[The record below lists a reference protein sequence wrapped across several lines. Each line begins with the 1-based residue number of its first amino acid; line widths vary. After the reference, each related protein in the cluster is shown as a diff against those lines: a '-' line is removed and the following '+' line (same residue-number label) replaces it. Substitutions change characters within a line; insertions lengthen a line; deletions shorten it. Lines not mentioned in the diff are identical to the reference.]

1 MIDDMSRPVATIP
14 DSEYTLSIEEA
25 AERYE
30 HAGHPRTPRSIQ
42 RYCAKGHLDC
52 RRMETPFGEK
62 FLITPT
68 SVVKHIAYIE
78 EVRPVATGRDLP
90 RPVATDAAAEENH
103 DDQRRGAPTGPDLSR
118 QAATDTRYLER
129 LEADNEFLRGQIAVK
144 DTTIAA
150 LLERDRETNVLV
162 NQLQRMLA
170 PLLSR
175 PIDPAGDAARQEGS
189 V

>member
-1 MIDDMSRPVATIP
+1 MNDDPSRPAATSP

-25 AERYE
+25 GERYE
-30 HAGHPRTPRSIQ
+30 HAGHPRTLRSIQ

-62 FLITPT
+62 FLITPA

-78 EVRPVATGRDLP
+78 EVRPTATGRDEP
-90 RPVATDAAAEENH
+90 RHVAADVARQQS
-103 DDQRRGAPTGPDLSR
+103 DDEQRRGSSTSPDLSR
-118 QAATDTRYLER
+118 HVATDTRYLDR
-129 LEADNEFLRGQIAVK
+129 LEEDNEFLRGQIAVK

-170 PLLSR
+170 PLLGR
-175 PIDPAGDAARQEGS
+175 PMDPPGDASRQEGS
-189 V
+189 A